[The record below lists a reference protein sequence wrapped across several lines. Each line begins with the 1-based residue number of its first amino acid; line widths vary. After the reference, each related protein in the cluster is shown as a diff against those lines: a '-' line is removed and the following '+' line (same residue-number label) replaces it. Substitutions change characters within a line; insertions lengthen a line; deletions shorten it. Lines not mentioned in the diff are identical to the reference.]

1 LAPARAGR
9 WRRSGLALREVVN
22 IGDGRRSVAG
32 GGGQGRVVP
41 SSGLMGERSKS
52 HLIMVR
58 TKTVGS
64 WSSSASLTAFRA
76 WSEMGSVGAKGVFCA
91 VVLLACATRTTHAGG
106 DNRPGDRFFFGLA
119 GGVTGD
125 ASAAGALDTSYWPS
139 DYVGMTFGASFAGTN
154 ASGATPSSADTD
166 LGSSVVLAVPLR
178 YVQPYGG
185 LWAGFARA
193 VLNGK
198 GTGLNL
204 DYEPVLGMN
213 AYLSR
218 NLRAYV
224 QWRPIVIHA
233 GDPTMDASANVLVV
247 GVRWSPDLFHS
258 ARTVNKVDAVW
269 GTIALSTL
277 LFILI
282 NVGSG

>member
-1 LAPARAGR
+1 
-9 WRRSGLALREVVN
+9 
-22 IGDGRRSVAG
+22 
-32 GGGQGRVVP
+32 
-41 SSGLMGERSKS
+41 
-52 HLIMVR
+52 
-58 TKTVGS
+58 
-64 WSSSASLTAFRA
+64 
-76 WSEMGSVGAKGVFCA
+76 VGAKGVLCA
-91 VVLLACATRTTHAGG
+91 ASLLACATRIAHAGG

-139 DYVGMTFGASFAGTN
+139 DYVGMTFGMSFAGTI
-154 ASGATPSSADTD
+154 ASGVTPASSDTD
-166 LGSSVVLAVPLR
+166 LGSSVVLAVPLC

-185 LWAGFARA
+185 LWAGFARTI
-193 VLNGK
+193 LDGK

-213 AYLSR
+213 GYLSR

-224 QWRPIVIHA
+224 QWRPIAIHGGGA
-233 GDPTMDASANVLVV
+233 VMDASANVLVV

-269 GTIALSTL
+269 GTIALSAL
-277 LFILI
+277 LFVLI